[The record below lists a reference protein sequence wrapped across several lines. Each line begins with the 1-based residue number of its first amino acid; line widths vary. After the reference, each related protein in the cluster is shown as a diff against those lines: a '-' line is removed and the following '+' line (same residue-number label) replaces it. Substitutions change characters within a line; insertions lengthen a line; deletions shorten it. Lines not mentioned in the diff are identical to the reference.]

1 MFIQNK
7 IGKTKTELDRESSD
21 QELVNAGFDAS
32 ANAVFMG
39 IKVRLLASI
48 PYIAPFIEVGYGA
61 SMGSLEHLHRYTN
74 RYK

>member
-1 MFIQNK
+1 
-7 IGKTKTELDRESSD
+7 
-21 QELVNAGFDAS
+21 LVNAGFDAS

-39 IKVRLLASI
+39 IKVRLLAAI